1 MSYKK
6 FTLDTFKEKLKN
18 GDYEASVGAMRAI
31 GKTQELSEAEKEKAR
46 ALVRKHFG
54 IEETAGAKPA
64 RAKKAAKKT
73 SKKAAKKAEVKAA
86 KPAVVRKKR
95 GSKKAAAA
103 PAVKPV
109 SNKVGRRGPRRAK
122 AAASTT
128 EVDTSGDNAAG
139 KEPTVTSARDQRS
152 SSSKE
157 PVLMQMTQVISTVSD
172 SLKAMEAAKRI
183 FPKGHFDSAADV
195 AGSTLAR
202 AVKVLDEKIV
212 APHHPQTAAASR
224 SPASSTGARKKGAKQ
239 GTRTKVESDP
249 PPISEDEE
257 VEETEDSPESAP
269 QVHGEENLSED
280 ELEQLRIA
288 REVQS
293 QSG

>member
-73 SKKAAKKAEVKAA
+73 SKKAAKKAEAKA
-86 KPAVVRKKR
+86 AVVRKKR

-122 AAASTT
+122 AATSTT

-139 KEPTVTSARDQRS
+139 KEPTVSARDQRS

-288 REVQS
+288 REVQA